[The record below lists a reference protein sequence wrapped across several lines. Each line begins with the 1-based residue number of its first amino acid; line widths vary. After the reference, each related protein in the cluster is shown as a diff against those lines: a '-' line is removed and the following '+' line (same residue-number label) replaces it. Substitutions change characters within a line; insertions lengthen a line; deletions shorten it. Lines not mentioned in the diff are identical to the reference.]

1 MLEENA
7 KIPIALP
14 ANATERLLLKTKFN
28 IHVKSASLDV
38 HDMISGLNGNYNCQ
52 VKLIEDGGNGILN
65 KLVSFNFMSNQYY
78 AITDGEG
85 IVNLKANLDEGTCNG
100 TVSSEIAGNAEWQ
113 NVEVPI
119 DNNMQTLKMDKNG
132 FVAIPINKKFKVGKN
147 TIESVIINQVLK
159 TR

>member
-38 HDMISGLNGNYNCQ
+38 HDMISGLNSNYNCQ
-52 VKLIEDGGNGILN
+52 VKLIEDGGNGIIN

-78 AITDGEG
+78 AITDGGG
-85 IVNLKANLDEGTCNG
+85 IVNLKANLDEGTYNV
-100 TVSSEIAGNAEWQ
+100 TVSSEIARNAEWQ

-119 DNNMQTLKMDKNG
+119 DNNMQTLKRIKMDLLQFQLTKNLRWE
-132 FVAIPINKKFKVGKN
+132 KKHN
-147 TIESVIINQVLK
+147 
-159 TR
+159 

>member
-38 HDMISGLNGNYNCQ
+38 HDMIIGLNSNYNCQ
-52 VKLIEDGGNGILN
+52 VKLIEDGGNVIIN

-78 AITDGEG
+78 AITDGGG
-85 IVNLKANLDEGTCNG
+85 IVNLKANLDEGTYNV
-100 TVSSEIAGNAEWQ
+100 TVSSEIARNAEWQ

-119 DNNMQTLKMDKNG
+119 DNNMQTLKRIKMDLLQFQLTKNLRWE
-132 FVAIPINKKFKVGKN
+132 KKHN
-147 TIESVIINQVLK
+147 
-159 TR
+159 